1 MTSDDFCAPT
11 FKSCFTGLK
20 VLTKII
26 ANSKLFTLPETHM
39 DGQNF
44 LKVVCGELVGV
55 IRIIGPFNTHHSTKL
70 LDFVSPVC
78 NKTQRMN
85 LITSCNDTTPK
96 C

>member
-1 MTSDDFCAPT
+1 
-11 FKSCFTGLK
+11 
-20 VLTKII
+20 
-26 ANSKLFTLPETHM
+26 M

-85 LITSCNDTTPK
+85 LITSCNDLQNQITGEMYYLLFPRFVIGFHVNLLDKQTSAQVP
-96 C
+96 